1 MILMLDNYDSFT
13 YNLVQELQEISGA
26 EVRVVRN
33 DDETPE
39 VLLAL
44 GPQAVVIS
52 PGPGTP
58 EQAGITLDLI
68 RAAADLPLLGICLGE
83 QALAQVHGA
92 RVERAPEPVHGK
104 TSMMF
109 HDESALFTGLDNPF
123 EATRYHSLIVV
134 RDTVDEDELR
144 ITAWTG
150 DGLVMALE
158 HRRNPHFGVQFHP
171 ESYLSLCGMDILA
184 RFLLRAGVA
193 LKPEWEQ
200 RLAKAG
206 LSSGR

>member
-26 EVRVVRN
+26 EIRVVRN

-44 GPQAVVIS
+44 RPQAVVIS

-104 TSMMF
+104 TSMIH
-109 HDESALFTGLDNPF
+109 HDGTTLFAGLDDPF
-123 EATRYHSLIVV
+123 EATRYHSLIVA
-134 RDTVDEDELR
+134 RDTVDDNELR
-144 ITAWTG
+144 ITAWTA
-150 DGLVMALE
+150 DGLVMAIE
-158 HRRNPHFGVQFHP
+158 HRCNPHFGVQFHP

-184 RFLLRAGVA
+184 RFLKRAGVA
-193 LKPEWEQ
+193 LKPEWESRLEGV
-200 RLAKAG
+200 RLAPG
-206 LSSGR
+206 Q